1 MVIKGKTMTQY
12 KKVMVIG
19 DLHIPYHHK
28 DSFAF
33 LRALKKKYK
42 GFDLVVNIGDELDQH
57 AISMHDS
64 DPDLPSAGDELKL
77 AKKHVKDLEKIFPDM
92 TLVDSNHSSLV
103 YRRALKYG
111 LPKAYLKHYNEFLGV
126 SPTRWKWVQDLT
138 ITLNDG
144 SRCFF
149 THGMSANVLQIA
161 QRYGMNTVQGHYHS
175 KSSIQYYSNPD
186 KLVWGAQTGCLT
198 NQDSLAFSY
207 SRLFKDRFIMS
218 SLVIVDGQ
226 PRIHPMVIKDGK
238 WIGKIV

>member
-1 MVIKGKTMTQY
+1 MTQY
-12 KKVMVIG
+12 SKVMVIG

-28 DSFAF
+28 ESFAF

-64 DPDLPSAGDELKL
+64 DPDLPSAGDELVL
-77 AKKHVKDLEKIFPDM
+77 AKKHVKELEKIFPDM

-126 SPTRWKWVQDLT
+126 GKGWKWVQDLT
-138 ITLNDG
+138 VTLNDG

-161 QRYGMNTVQGHYHS
+161 QKYGMHIVYKDTTIAKLVF
-175 KSSIQYYSNPD
+175 SILAIQTN
-186 KLVWGAQTGCLT
+186 LVWGAQTGCLT
-198 NQDSLAFSY
+198 NQESLAFSY
-207 SRLFKDRFIMS
+207 AKNFKIDLS
-218 SLVIVDGQ
+218 C
-226 PRIHPMVIKDGK
+226 HH
-238 WIGKIV
+238 

>member
-1 MVIKGKTMTQY
+1 MQY
-12 KKVMVIG
+12 KRVMVIG

-28 DSFAF
+28 ESFAF

-149 THGMSANVLQIA
+149 THGLSANVLQVA
-161 QRYGMNTVQGHYHS
+161 QKYGMNVCQGHYHS
-175 KSSIQYYSNPD
+175 KASIQYFSNPD

-207 SRLFKDRFIMS
+207 AKNFKDRFIMS

-226 PRIHPMVIKDGK
+226 PRIHPMVIKNGK

>member
-1 MVIKGKTMTQY
+1 MQY

-19 DLHIPYHHK
+19 DMHIPYHHK
-28 DSFAF
+28 ESMSF

-42 GFDLVVNIGDELDQH
+42 GFDLVVNIGDEIDCH
-57 AISMHDS
+57 AISFHS
-64 DPDLPSAGDELKL
+64 PDPDLLSAGDELEL
-77 AKKHVKDLEKIFPDM
+77 SKKYIKELETVFPSM
-92 TLVDSNHSSLV
+92 TLVDSNHSSLIF
-103 YRRALKYG
+103 RKALKHG
-111 LPKAYLKHYNEFLGV
+111 LPKGFLKNYNDFLEVGKG
-126 SPTRWKWVQDLT
+126 WKWVQDLT

-149 THGMSANVLQIA
+149 THGMSANVLSVA
-161 QRYGMNTVQGHYHS
+161 QKYGMHTVQGHYHS
-175 KSSIQYYSNPD
+175 KASIQYFSNPD

-207 SRLFKDRFIMS
+207 AKNFKDRFIMS
-218 SLVIVDGQ
+218 SIVIVDGQ

>member
-1 MVIKGKTMTQY
+1 MTQY
-12 KKVMVIG
+12 KKVLAIG
-19 DLHIPYHHK
+19 DMHIPYHHK
-28 DSFAF
+28 DSMAF
-33 LRALKKKYK
+33 LRALKKHYK

-64 DPDLPSAGDELKL
+64 NPDLPSAGDELNI
-77 AKKHVKDLEKIFPDM
+77 AKQYIQILYKTFPDM

-111 LPKAYLKHYNEFLGV
+111 LPKAYLRDYNEFLDVGKG
-126 SPTRWKWVQDLT
+126 WKWVDDLT

-149 THGMSANVLQIA
+149 THGMSANVLQVA
-161 QRYGMNTVQGHYHS
+161 QKYGMHTVQGHYHS
-175 KSSIQYYSNPD
+175 KASIQYFSNPD

-207 SRLFKDRFIMS
+207 AKNFKDRFIMS

-226 PRIHPMVIKDGK
+226 PKIHPLVIKNGK

>member
-1 MVIKGKTMTQY
+1 MAQY
-12 KKVMVIG
+12 SKVMVIG

-57 AISMHDS
+57 AISMHDN

-77 AKKHVKDLEKIFPDM
+77 SKAYVKDLEKIFPDM

-126 SPTRWKWVQDLT
+126 GKGWKWVQDLT

-149 THGMSANVLQIA
+149 THGMSANVLQVA
-161 QRYGMNTVQGHYHS
+161 QKYGMNCVQGHYHS
-175 KSSIQYYSNPD
+175 KASIQYFSNPD

-198 NQDSLAFSY
+198 NQDSLAFGY
-207 SRLFKDRFIMS
+207 AKNFKDRFIMS

-226 PRIHPMVIKDGK
+226 PRLHPMVIKDGK